1 MRAIARMMAE
11 GRWRAK
17 SHAEYAEA
25 HGIVP
30 STVRGYSAEASRQ
43 LVALSSEDERHEL
56 LASTVGKLDAIEEA
70 AREDGDLKAAVS
82 ALTLQSAILGLTQTK
97 PTTAV
102 QVNVSTTV
110 APPGVPDE
118 VAAAWHG
125 DSVADRRV
133 MVRHLL
139 LEAMREVL
147 EWPASER
154 DEALAEV
161 RGMMGAEVREQ
172 G

>member
-11 GRWRAK
+11 GQWRSR

-25 HGIVP
+25 HGLVP

-43 LVALSSEDERHEL
+43 LVALTSEDERHEL

-102 QVNVSTTV
+102 QVNVSQVV
-110 APPGVPDE
+110 APAGVPDE
-118 VAAAWHG
+118 VAAAWSG
-125 DSVADRRV
+125 DSIEDRRV

-139 LEAMREVL
+139 MESAREVL
-147 EWPASER
+147 GWPSAER
-154 DEALAEV
+154 ADAIGELLAALKEAGEA
-161 RGMMGAEVREQ
+161 
-172 G
+172 